1 MTSDRDKDDATGL
14 PMERRTEIA
23 GYMLVAIS
31 AITFS
36 AKGIIAKL
44 IYADG
49 VDPVTLLA
57 IRFSLA
63 LPLFWLT
70 LYFYPSEKTGKKDLL
85 ILAVSGLL
93 GLYGAALA
101 DFYGLTY
108 IDASLER
115 IILYSYPAMVVI
127 WAALFFKE
135 RLTPKKTASIIM
147 TYAGLMLA
155 LKVFEGR
162 MSADIRTGALLVLSS
177 ALIYSFSYIITEALS
192 KRVSGVKIS
201 TYTMT
206 AATFAFLGTWRFET
220 MPEGTGT
227 WGYLVLMAV
236 LCTYVPVLT
245 IALGIKRIG
254 AGRSAV
260 VSFIGPVSTAVLAY
274 IILGEKLGG
283 VQILGMCVVLAGVF
297 ILSADGKRKKQD
309 G

>member
-1 MTSDRDKDDATGL
+1 
-14 PMERRTEIA
+14 MEKRTDIA
-23 GYMLVAIS
+23 GYLLVAAS
-31 AITFS
+31 AVTFS

-44 IYADG
+44 LYANA

-70 LYFYPSEKTGKKDLL
+70 MYFYPSEKTGIKDLL
-85 ILAVSGLL
+85 ILAASGLL

-101 DFYGLTY
+101 DFYGLRY

-115 IILYSYPAMVVI
+115 IILYSYPAMVVV

-135 RLTPKKTASIIM
+135 RLGTRKIASIIM

-155 LKVFEGR
+155 LKVFAGTL
-162 MSADIRTGALLVLSS
+162 SVDIRTGALLVLFS

-220 MPEGTGT
+220 IPSGGGT
-227 WGYLVLMAV
+227 WGLLVLLAV

-245 IALGIKRIG
+245 IALGIRRIG
-254 AGRSAV
+254 AGRAAI
-260 VSFIGPVSTAVLAY
+260 VSFIGPVSTAILAY
-274 IILGEKLGG
+274 LILGETLDR
-283 VQILGMCVVLAGVF
+283 VQLLGMAIVLAGVLV
-297 ILSADGKRKKQD
+297 ISTEGRKKTA
-309 G
+309 GS

>member
-1 MTSDRDKDDATGL
+1 MEKRRD
-14 PMERRTEIA
+14 IV
-23 GYMLVAIS
+23 GYLLVAAS
-31 AITFS
+31 AVTFS
-36 AKGIIAKL
+36 AKGIVAKL
-44 IYADG
+44 LYANG

-70 LYFYPSEKTGKKDLL
+70 LYFYPSEKTGIKDLL
-85 ILAVSGLL
+85 ILAASGLL

-101 DFYGLTY
+101 DFYGLRY

-115 IILYSYPAMVVI
+115 IILYSYPAMVVV

-135 RLTPKKTASIIM
+135 RLGTRKIASIIM

-155 LKVFEGR
+155 LKVFGGTL
-162 MSADIRTGALLVLSS
+162 SADIRTGAILVLFS
-177 ALIYSFSYIITEALS
+177 AIIYSFSYIITEALS

-220 MPEGTGT
+220 IPSGAGT
-227 WGYLVLMAV
+227 WGLLVVLAV

-245 IALGIKRIG
+245 IALGIRRIG
-254 AGRSAV
+254 AGRAAIV
-260 VSFIGPVSTAVLAY
+260 GFIGPVSTAILAY
-274 IILGEKLGG
+274 LILGEKLDR
-283 VQILGMCVVLAGVF
+283 VQLVGMAIVLAGVLV
-297 ILSADGKRKKQD
+297 ISTERRKKTA
-309 G
+309 GS

>member
-1 MTSDRDKDDATGL
+1 MNNKTDLTGYL
-14 PMERRTEIA
+14 
-23 GYMLVAIS
+23 LVAAS

-36 AKGIIAKL
+36 AKGIVAKL
-44 IYADG
+44 IYANG

-70 LYFYPSEKTGKKDLL
+70 LYFYPSEKTGMKDLL
-85 ILAVSGLL
+85 ILAASGLL

-101 DFYGLTY
+101 DFYGLRF

-115 IILYSYPAMVVI
+115 IIIYSYPAMVVV
-127 WAALFFKE
+127 WATLFFGEPLGQRKI
-135 RLTPKKTASIIM
+135 ASIIM

-155 LKVFEGR
+155 LKVFGGPV
-162 MSADIRTGALLVLSS
+162 SVDIRTGALLVLLS

-220 MPEGTGT
+220 IPSGAET
-227 WGYLVLMAV
+227 WWLLVLLAV

-254 AGRSAV
+254 AGKAAI
-260 VSFIGPVSTAVLAY
+260 VSFIGPVSTATLAHL
-274 IILGEKLGG
+274 ILGEKLDT
-283 VQILGMCVVLAGVF
+283 VQIAGMAVVLAGVF
-297 ILSADGKRKKQD
+297 VISMEGRKKTPD
-309 G
+309 R

>member
-1 MTSDRDKDDATGL
+1 
-14 PMERRTEIA
+14 MEKRTDMA
-23 GYMLVAIS
+23 GYLLVAAS

-44 IYADG
+44 IYVNG
-49 VDPVTLLA
+49 IDPVTLLA
-57 IRFSLA
+57 LRFSMA

-70 LYFYPSEKTGKKDLL
+70 LYFYPSEKTGIKDLL
-85 ILAVSGLL
+85 ILAASGLL

-115 IILYSYPAMVVI
+115 IILYSYPAIVVV
-127 WAALFFKE
+127 WAAVFFKE
-135 RLTPKKTASIIM
+135 RLSLKKTASIIM
-147 TYAGLMLA
+147 TYTGLMLA
-155 LKVFEGR
+155 LKVFGGTI
-162 MSADIRTGALLVLSS
+162 SIDIRTGALLVLFS

-206 AATFAFLGTWRFET
+206 AATFAFLGTWQFET
-220 MPEGTGT
+220 VPSEAGT
-227 WGYLVLMAV
+227 WWLLILMAV

-245 IALGIKRIG
+245 ITLGIKRIG
-254 AGRSAV
+254 AERAAI
-260 VSFIGPVSTAVLAY
+260 VSFIGPVSTAILAY
-274 IILGEKLGG
+274 VVLGEKLDM
-283 VQILGMCVVLAGVF
+283 VQIAGMAVVLAGVF
-297 ILSADGKRKKQD
+297 MLSTEGRRKNQD

>member
-1 MTSDRDKDDATGL
+1 
-14 PMERRTEIA
+14 MEKRTDIA
-23 GYMLVAIS
+23 GYLLVAAS
-31 AITFS
+31 AVTFS
-36 AKGIIAKL
+36 AKGIVAKL
-44 IYADG
+44 IYANG

-70 LYFYPSEKTGKKDLL
+70 LYFYPSEKTGIKDLL
-85 ILAVSGLL
+85 ILAASGLL

-101 DFYGLTY
+101 DFYGLRY

-115 IILYSYPAMVVI
+115 IILYSYPAMVVV

-135 RLTPKKTASIIM
+135 RLGTRKIASIIM

-155 LKVFEGR
+155 LKVFGGIL
-162 MSADIRTGALLVLSS
+162 SADIRTGAILVLFS

-220 MPEGTGT
+220 IPSGAGT
-227 WGYLVLMAV
+227 WGLLVVLAV

-254 AGRSAV
+254 AGRAAIV
-260 VSFIGPVSTAVLAY
+260 GFIGPVSTAILAY
-274 IILGEKLGG
+274 LILGEKLDR
-283 VQILGMCVVLAGVF
+283 VQLAGMAIVLAGVLV
-297 ILSADGKRKKQD
+297 ISTEGRKKTA
-309 G
+309 GS